1 MIGLTLEN
9 TIGWTKWY
17 LVTCPRA
24 EVFIFFVETLA
35 LGSKYTCKKLY
46 EMFLNERITSHC
58 ICHFEWKWSIGMIR
72 TTEDLTEEFP
82 QVIAKIEQ

>member
-1 MIGLTLEN
+1 M
-9 TIGWTKWY
+9 
-17 LVTCPRA
+17 

-46 EMFLNERITSHC
+46 EMFLNERITSYG
-58 ICHFEWKWSIGMIR
+58 IRHFLSENLTEIIITILRNALLGMIR
-72 TTEDLTEEFP
+72 TIEDLIEVFS